1 MSSKLS
7 TRSRRRKHAISQ
19 LNLMVVG
26 FRSLGKT
33 SFIRMLYDTL
43 YIRKN
48 SKEEVEL
55 PASLFQRAETV
66 QDAEEARTKELY
78 SFTLDIEEEGEK
90 ISLTLVDSP
99 GFVRDN
105 ELRLD
110 VQVTEALRYIEAQF
124 DQTLAEVTNHNFD
137 RLMIISDYSSNHFGI
152 YSLSQGII
160 YQETKVKR
168 NPKAQ
173 DSQIHACIYFIDNA
187 NNGLTDKDI
196 RILKRLTAR
205 VNVIPVVAKADLL
218 TTTQLRNLKKAINR
232 DLKTHQIPVFDF
244 PVDEEEL
251 EPDIAEVIVNA
262 QSQIPF
268 SLIAPEDAD
277 IIDPSTGEKIRGRQ
291 YAWGIIDC
299 LNPSHCDFVLLRN
312 VLLSSHRK
320 LFKDITLEVF
330 YEQYRTERLM
340 ARKAKFLPGATTAY
354 DPGMIESST
363 TTPIYSPKRKH
374 SKRRSTNSN
383 SYKLF
388 DSITTNEI
396 NNGNNSNTITLI
408 NNHNNNI
415 NITKMSSSILANGAT
430 NNLNNNSSSTRVEA
444 ECVIPAYPSKQAPT
458 RKRSFSIQDSSSI
471 SSLSSPL
478 TIRASI
484 NNDFN
489 NLLSSNNNNVRYAIT
504 NNIGKQIL
512 NQFNYPLTLTWIQ
525 FGFVAFYCY
534 LFGNGLG
541 FTKLEYPSHQ
551 ILNKTLPLSLFSI
564 TGHVFSSYAT
574 SKVPVS
580 FVHTIKALSPLF
592 TVFFYKFGFKV
603 NYSSK
608 VYISLLPLTIGV
620 MLACSSSTT
629 SNFIGFLFALGS
641 TVIFVAQN
649 IFSKKILFNN
659 NLVGLKSHK
668 LDELNVS
675 FYSSLLAFVLM
686 YPMWLYYEGSTLM
699 FNYWWLEPSL
709 SSSSPSSSL
718 PSNGWIII
726 FYFWLNGSSHFA
738 QNILAL
744 SILSTT
750 SPVTYSIASLV
761 KRIFVITASI
771 IWFGQKTSLIQGIG
785 ITLTFWGLY
794 MYNQAKK
801 DVERKERK
809 VLYC

>member
-1 MSSKLS
+1 MPP
-7 TRSRRRKHAISQ
+7 
-19 LNLMVVG
+19 NPP
-26 FRSLGKT
+26 
-33 SFIRMLYDTL
+33 
-43 YIRKN
+43 
-48 SKEEVEL
+48 EE
-55 PASLFQRAETV
+55 
-66 QDAEEARTKELY
+66 
-78 SFTLDIEEEGEK
+78 
-90 ISLTLVDSP
+90 
-99 GFVRDN
+99 
-105 ELRLD
+105 
-110 VQVTEALRYIEAQF
+110 
-124 DQTLAEVTNHNFD
+124 
-137 RLMIISDYSSNHFGI
+137 
-152 YSLSQGII
+152 
-160 YQETKVKR
+160 
-168 NPKAQ
+168 
-173 DSQIHACIYFIDNA
+173 
-187 NNGLTDKDI
+187 
-196 RILKRLTAR
+196 
-205 VNVIPVVAKADLL
+205 
-218 TTTQLRNLKKAINR
+218 
-232 DLKTHQIPVFDF
+232 
-244 PVDEEEL
+244 
-251 EPDIAEVIVNA
+251 
-262 QSQIPF
+262 
-268 SLIAPEDAD
+268 
-277 IIDPSTGEKIRGRQ
+277 
-291 YAWGIIDC
+291 
-299 LNPSHCDFVLLRN
+299 
-312 VLLSSHRK
+312 
-320 LFKDITLEVF
+320 
-330 YEQYRTERLM
+330 
-340 ARKAKFLPGATTAY
+340 FLPGATTAY
-354 DPGMIESST
+354 EPGMIESST

-388 DSITTNEI
+388 DSITTNEN

-408 NNHNNNI
+408 NNNHNNNI
-415 NITKMSSSILANGAT
+415 NITKMSSSILANGAA
-430 NNLNNNSSSTRVEA
+430 NNLNNSSSSSTRVEA

-478 TIRASI
+478 TISPIQIHANAVDPMFYSINLNNIITNNINNIKDNNNNNNNSSTPVSSLHQKNHEKLETSI
-484 NNDFN
+484 NNNIN
-489 NLLSSNNNNVRYAIT
+489 NLRYGLDYIINNLIKFISSYVNLKIIKFIVLCLSWYASSAIT

-534 LFGNGLG
+534 LLGNGLG
-541 FTKLEYPSHQ
+541 FTKLEHPSRQ

-659 NLVGLKSHK
+659 HLVGLKSHK

-718 PSNGWIII
+718 TSNGWIII

-809 VLYC
+809 VRGDENLLPITMSDDNGIDSKKHQS

>member
-1 MSSKLS
+1 MPP
-7 TRSRRRKHAISQ
+7 
-19 LNLMVVG
+19 NPP
-26 FRSLGKT
+26 
-33 SFIRMLYDTL
+33 
-43 YIRKN
+43 
-48 SKEEVEL
+48 EE
-55 PASLFQRAETV
+55 
-66 QDAEEARTKELY
+66 
-78 SFTLDIEEEGEK
+78 
-90 ISLTLVDSP
+90 
-99 GFVRDN
+99 
-105 ELRLD
+105 
-110 VQVTEALRYIEAQF
+110 
-124 DQTLAEVTNHNFD
+124 
-137 RLMIISDYSSNHFGI
+137 
-152 YSLSQGII
+152 
-160 YQETKVKR
+160 
-168 NPKAQ
+168 
-173 DSQIHACIYFIDNA
+173 
-187 NNGLTDKDI
+187 
-196 RILKRLTAR
+196 
-205 VNVIPVVAKADLL
+205 
-218 TTTQLRNLKKAINR
+218 
-232 DLKTHQIPVFDF
+232 
-244 PVDEEEL
+244 
-251 EPDIAEVIVNA
+251 
-262 QSQIPF
+262 
-268 SLIAPEDAD
+268 
-277 IIDPSTGEKIRGRQ
+277 
-291 YAWGIIDC
+291 
-299 LNPSHCDFVLLRN
+299 
-312 VLLSSHRK
+312 
-320 LFKDITLEVF
+320 
-330 YEQYRTERLM
+330 
-340 ARKAKFLPGATTAY
+340 FLPGATTAY

-444 ECVIPAYPSKQAPT
+444 EYVIPAYPSKQVPT

-478 TIRASI
+478 TISPMQINANSNINVVDPILPHQKYELGTSI
-484 NNDFN
+484 
-489 NLLSSNNNNVRYAIT
+489 NVRYAIT

-512 NQFNYPLTLTWIQ
+512 NQFNYPLTLTWVQ

-541 FTKLEYPSHQ
+541 FTKLEYPSRQ

-699 FNYWWLEPSL
+699 FNYWWSEPSL

-771 IWFGQKTSLIQGIG
+771 VWFGQKTSLIQGIG

-801 DVERKERK
+801 DVERNERK
-809 VLYC
+809 TNDSNNGVLTINYPKLIQVIVMLNVVILIAIKFVQTGKKIL

>member
-291 YAWGIIDC
+291 YAW
-299 LNPSHCDFVLLRN
+299 
-312 VLLSSHRK
+312 
-320 LFKDITLEVF
+320 E
-330 YEQYRTERLM
+330 
-340 ARKAKFLPGATTAY
+340 FLPGATTAY